1 MISLIQRVSRAQVSV
16 DGALLGRIGPG
27 LLVLAAVQRGDGEAQ
42 ARRMADRLAA
52 YRVFPDG
59 EGRMNL
65 DVNQA
70 GGGILLVPQFT
81 LAADTRKGNRPSLGR
96 AAEPAVGAGPVRN
109 PGGRGPGALQRSG
122 HGAFRCRYGRGTGE
136 PGPGDLL
143 AGSPTRTPGLS
154 GNVRWRTRA
163 AGAFRVSL
171 SFRAIKRRRH
181 INGVK
186 SWVWA
191 ASASGNYSLFC

>member
-42 ARRMADRLAA
+42 ARRMAERLAA

-96 AAEPAVGAGPVRN
+96 AAEPAAGQALFEALVAEVRSRCSEVATGRFGADMDVELVNRGPVTFWLEV
-109 PGGRGPGALQRSG
+109 PP
-122 HGAFRCRYGRGTGE
+122 E
-136 PGPGDLL
+136 PP
-143 AGSPTRTPGLS
+143 A
-154 GNVRWRTRA
+154 
-163 AGAFRVSL
+163 
-171 SFRAIKRRRH
+171 
-181 INGVK
+181 
-186 SWVWA
+186 
-191 ASASGNYSLFC
+191 

>member
-96 AAEPAVGAGPVRN
+96 AEEPAVGEALFETLVAEVRARCSEVETGRFGADMDVELVNRGPVTFWLEV
-109 PGGRGPGALQRSG
+109 PP
-122 HGAFRCRYGRGTGE
+122 E
-136 PGPGDLL
+136 PP
-143 AGSPTRTPGLS
+143 A
-154 GNVRWRTRA
+154 
-163 AGAFRVSL
+163 
-171 SFRAIKRRRH
+171 
-181 INGVK
+181 
-186 SWVWA
+186 
-191 ASASGNYSLFC
+191 